1 MIDDLAYLPLIV
13 DTGGIPVVLIE
24 NKNSNLGNAIMHLSL
39 AKDPDKV
46 ATKSTATRWILKIT
60 SFSSSPFFP
69 CSSYSKS
76 SSWLIVLLIVRVT
89 STLL

>member
-39 AKDPDKV
+39 SRKIQI
-46 ATKSTATRWILKIT
+46 KSQLKAPRLDGFLKLLLFLLLL
-60 SFSSSPFFP
+60 FSMFF
-69 CSSYSKS
+69 
-76 SSWLIVLLIVRVT
+76 LF
-89 STLL
+89 